1 LKVKSMMTEKE
12 KIMTIALPKGK
23 LGQEAIGLLADVGYP
38 VEGVAT
44 DSRKLLFDFPGQ
56 NIRYIVCRP
65 TDIPTYVEYGA
76 ADVGI
81 VGKDSLV
88 ESGSDVFEL
97 LDLKFGYCRF
107 VVAVPRETA
116 DRCRD
121 EKGHVSLGHFNHARV
136 ATKFPQVARTY
147 FNQQGIQV
155 EVIKLHGNIE
165 LAPMVNLAE
174 MIVDIVSS
182 GATLRE
188 NGLVPIADVF
198 PATARVIANRVSY
211 RMKFQRIHDLVE
223 KMREQVTG
231 GISGK

>member
-1 LKVKSMMTEKE
+1 MMSDREK
-12 KIMTIALPKGK
+12 MLTIALPKGK
-23 LGQEAIGLLADVGYP
+23 LGVEAMAVLRSVGFP

-44 DSRKLLFDFPGQ
+44 DSRKLLFDFPELG
-56 NIRYIVCRP
+56 IRYIVCRP

-76 ADVGI
+76 ADMGI

-88 ESGSDVFEL
+88 ESSTDVFEL

-107 VVAVPRETA
+107 VVAVPEKIAAKFA
-116 DRCRD
+116 DEQGR
-121 EKGHVSLGHFNHARV
+121 VSLNNFNHARV
-136 ATKFPQVARTY
+136 ATKFPQVAKAF

-182 GATLRE
+182 GATLAQ
-188 NGLVPIADVF
+188 NGLVAIADVF

-211 RMKFQRIHDLVE
+211 RMKFQQIHDLVE
-223 KMREQVTG
+223 KMRESVNEDVTG
-231 GISGK
+231 K